1 MNIHNE
7 IKTAIVNSGMQNGRI
22 AKRIYLGRNQ
32 MKRLIQWAYENQY
45 IGEPQM
51 VQKERLHRPKVEG
64 CLVYEV
70 NDDDHCV
77 AV

>member
-7 IKTAIVNSGMQNGRI
+7 IKTAIINGGKQNGRI

-32 MKRLIQWAYENQY
+32 MKRLMQY

-51 VQKERLHRPKVEG
+51 VQKEGLHRPKVEG